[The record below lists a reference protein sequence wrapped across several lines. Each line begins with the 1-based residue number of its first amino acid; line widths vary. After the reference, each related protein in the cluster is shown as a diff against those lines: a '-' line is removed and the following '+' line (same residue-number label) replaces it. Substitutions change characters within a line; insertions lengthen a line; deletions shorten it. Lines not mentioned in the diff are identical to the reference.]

1 VEVTATV
8 SNCSVYVNSAGV
20 RVGMVSS
27 MAGALDVPESWV
39 TVDATCLD
47 DSAARRLTT
56 SGNVKFE
63 YLVSIPTNAD
73 SNLSAY
79 NASSVAS
86 EIGNGTNT
94 SNTEDYF
101 NAITQVIT
109 LNVAK
114 AAESLSTE
122 DVTAQVKEASEAAGF
137 EEDVQVEEVAEPVI
151 RVITTTSTS
160 TSTSSSTSSETSTT
174 LSTTSSS
181 GSSSTTLSTT
191 SSSGSSSTTLSTTS
205 SSGSSSTSSGSTL
218 SSTSSSESSTTA
230 GTAATG
236 GTGPTEATQPGT
248 STSAAG
254 TSGTAAAT
262 VTTTVAA
269 NFDYAEVTFAV
280 LLTVTNQDSFVN
292 DADVIAALRDVMAEE
307 LGIAAS
313 SIEVVLSTQRRLRAA
328 ASARRLTSGSN
339 IRAEFTITSG
349 QTDAPEVADNVANLD
364 TSSLTSLLS
373 DQLGTSYD
381 IDVDNVQEI
390 ATAYFTT
397 SGASSRS
404 STSSSGLSTTSSAS
418 SSSSSR
424 TTMTSEET
432 ESSGGTH
439 TTVASSTAAATSTS
453 SYGTLVDGEDPSSGS
468 SAGVLAAV
476 LVSVAVAIV
485 VPTTVVSFYVQ
496 RKASHEGT
504 NCVSAC
510 LDIFGSWGGA
520 ERLDDDGASQDLEEG
535 RNAANDGR
543 EDLDI
548 TSPRRTLEGAPRVD
562 VDVEDDAS
570 EVDSMAP
577 VEEAQGGA
585 SHLEGVVRD
594 GWFEHEV

>member
-160 TSTSSSTSSETSTT
+160 TSTSSSTSSET
-174 LSTTSSS
+174 
-181 GSSSTTLSTT
+181 
-191 SSSGSSSTTLSTTS
+191 STTLSTTS